1 MFSET
6 VITDKIPVLLVE
18 DSRNEAHVTQRLLH
32 DIDNEFD
39 ISRVAR
45 LEDAL
50 AELTLHKMDAVILD
64 LGLPDSDGPQSIQ
77 KINTHFPNLPIIV
90 LSGRNDPDTVR
101 RAPRWTRL
109 SRGTRRRPRRCGA
122 SRARSCRAGSPNWSG
137 LTPAVRY

>member
-77 KINTHFPNLPIIV
+77 KINTHLPNLPIIV

-101 RAPRWTRL
+101 RAL
-109 SRGTRRRPRRCGA
+109 EFGA
-122 SRARSCRAGSPNWSG
+122 QEFIAKGECTGNTIRQALLGAIIRKSLKN
-137 LTPAVRY
+137 